1 MAITNLAQYKEKN
14 RLSGREMARR
24 LEISESY
31 LSEIMSGQ
39 RSLSKKL
46 AKKISEKTG
55 IPLLNLLYPKGETHA
70 QSESENLA

>member
-1 MAITNLAQYKEKN
+1 MKIANLAQYKDKN
-14 RLSGREMARR
+14 GLSGREMARR

-46 AKKISEKTG
+46 AKKINEKTG
-55 IPLLNLLYPKGETHA
+55 IPLLNLLYPQGESHA
-70 QSESENLA
+70 SDQGTGA